1 MSGAAGKAY
10 DRRAFEPARWCRCGG
25 WLTRKCLLRGD
36 TDMADGQEPC
46 AEEVSDVLAEAHR
59 LARIVERIP
68 ALALLMA
75 MPTLRAPA

>member
-1 MSGAAGKAY
+1 
-10 DRRAFEPARWCRCGG
+10 
-25 WLTRKCLLRGD
+25 
-36 TDMADGQEPC
+36 MADGQEPC

-75 MPTLRAPA
+75 KPTLRAPAREDGEPTPNGHSHA

>member
-1 MSGAAGKAY
+1 MV
-10 DRRAFEPARWCRCGG
+10 
-25 WLTRKCLLRGD
+25 
-36 TDMADGQEPC
+36 DGQERR

-75 MPTLRAPA
+75 MPTLRDPRAKTANPLSMVPHMYEDFFPLVLYYRSQHP